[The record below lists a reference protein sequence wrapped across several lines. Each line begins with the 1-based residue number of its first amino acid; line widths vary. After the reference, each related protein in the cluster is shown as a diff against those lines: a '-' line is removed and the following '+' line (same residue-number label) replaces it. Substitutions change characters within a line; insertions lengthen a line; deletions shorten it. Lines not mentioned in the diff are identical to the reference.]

1 MRFHVVRS
9 RVMRLPVFR
18 ASRAGP
24 PSGAASGGDAS
35 AVVPPPPPL
44 PPPLP
49 PPPLASGEWGI
60 GHPTVESQRA
70 GLEHLTRIT
79 LEQAAAR
86 RRRPGQDIGSIPAQL
101 ATLRVI
107 LHHPG

>member
-1 MRFHVVRS
+1 
-9 RVMRLPVFR
+9 MRLPVFR

-35 AVVPPPPPL
+35 AVVPPLPPL
-44 PPPLP
+44 LL
-49 PPPLASGEWGI
+49 PPLASGEWGI

-86 RRRPGQDIGSIPAQL
+86 RRPPAGR
-101 ATLRVI
+101 AGAGDDRDRTSGAYR
-107 LHHPG
+107 HS